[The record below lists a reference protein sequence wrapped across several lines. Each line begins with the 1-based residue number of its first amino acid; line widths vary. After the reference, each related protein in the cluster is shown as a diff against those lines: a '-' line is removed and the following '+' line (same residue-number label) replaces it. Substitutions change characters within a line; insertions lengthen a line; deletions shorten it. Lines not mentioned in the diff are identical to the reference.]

1 MSQDVPFYIIKNK
14 YVCNHARIKRP
25 NSAFSTKEVCSP
37 DLHGLNKNSD
47 RTPER
52 AEFENLGDAS
62 ELMDQDNLLNSEL
75 DEEELTQ
82 RNLGAIEVQTDDDLE
97 QLSSDDEDEDQELM
111 LRAGAVQGLAA
122 DADATRHLAET
133 WSKKHNQS
141 CCDSDEE
148 ELTDDTTD
156 EETSTEKDEGKLFN
170 GIVIQ

>member
-1 MSQDVPFYIIKNK
+1 MILRYFVII
-14 YVCNHARIKRP
+14 Y
-25 NSAFSTKEVCSP
+25 
-37 DLHGLNKNSD
+37 SD

-62 ELMDQDNLLNSEL
+62 DLLDQGELLNSEL

-82 RNLGAIEVQTDDDLE
+82 RNLGATEVQTDDDLE
-97 QLSSDDEDEDQELM
+97 QLSSDDEDEDRELM

-122 DADATRHLAET
+122 DADVTRHLAET

-148 ELTDDTTD
+148 DEEATD
-156 EETSTEKDEGKLFN
+156 ETSEEESSTEKDEGNSWMDEIFDKFRCVYISIQLCYVFVN
-170 GIVIQ
+170 GLYFRCNNR